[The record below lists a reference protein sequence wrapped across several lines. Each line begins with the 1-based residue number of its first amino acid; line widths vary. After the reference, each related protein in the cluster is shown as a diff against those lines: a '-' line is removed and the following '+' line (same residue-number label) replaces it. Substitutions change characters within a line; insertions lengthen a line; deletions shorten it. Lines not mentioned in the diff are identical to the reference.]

1 MGTIPLCTMK
11 LLLALVPLLGLGAVS
26 GEATCAEC
34 SAVVSAL
41 AADLTSERSV
51 SGQIDVLLA
60 EVCPGS
66 ENPDECLEGLP
77 DFWTRI
83 AAVLWPGYYNP
94 RTDWMCGPIC
104 AKTSVREVTCDE
116 CLNGIQGS
124 IDQLLSEEFIN
135 GIVDALSGDGFC
147 GMEEDPDRC
156 AEIIPILIPAAL
168 PALAAMYD
176 PAGGAQLCNMAL
188 PGTC

>member
-1 MGTIPLCTMK
+1 MGITIPLYTMK
-11 LLLALVPLLGLGAVS
+11 LLLALVPLLS
-26 GEATCAEC
+26 M
-34 SAVVSAL
+34 AVVSAL
-41 AADLTSERSV
+41 AAGLTSEDSIGR
-51 SGQIDVLLA
+51 QIDVLLS

-66 ENPDECLEGLP
+66 ENPDMCLEGLP

-83 AAVLWPGYYNP
+83 AGVLWPGYYDP
-94 RTDWMCGPIC
+94 SADWMCGPIC
-104 AKTSVREVTCDE
+104 AKKSIREVTCDE

-124 IDQLLSEEFIN
+124 IDQLLSEEFVN

-147 GMEEDPDRC
+147 GMEEDPDMC

-176 PAGGAQLCNMAL
+176 PTEGAELCNQAL